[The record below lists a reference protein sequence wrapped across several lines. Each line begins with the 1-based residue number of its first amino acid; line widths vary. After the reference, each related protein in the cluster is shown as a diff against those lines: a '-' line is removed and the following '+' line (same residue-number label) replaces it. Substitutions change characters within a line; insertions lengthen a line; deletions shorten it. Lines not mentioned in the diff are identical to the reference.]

1 MATRLTKV
9 EKFFIEN
16 NKELSTKEIADDMRA
31 AVSNEDVQKYRDSL
45 KDKEGQSPTAGSTMA
60 RDPKKGVA
68 IMTQTAAEI
77 SDEAQKSD
85 QDLREKLNKDRI
97 YKIK

>member
-16 NKELSTKEIADDMRA
+16 NKDLSSQAIADDMRA
-31 AVSNEDVQKYRDSL
+31 AVTNEDVQKYRDSL
-45 KDKEGQSPTAGSTMA
+45 GKKDPETPTAGSTMA
-60 RDPKKGVA
+60 RDPEKGVA

-85 QDLREKLNKDRI
+85 KELREELNKDRI

>member
-16 NKELSTKEIADDMRA
+16 NKDLSSQAIADDMRA
-31 AVSNEDVQKYRDSL
+31 AVTNEDVQKYRDSL
-45 KDKEGQSPTAGSTMA
+45 GEKDPETPTAGSTMA
-60 RDPKKGVA
+60 RDPEKGVA

-85 QDLREKLNKDRI
+85 KELREELNKDRI